1 MAGQLTQGPGQ
12 TPVLIMNQNAERDQ
26 GAKVQR
32 NNVMAAKAVADI
44 IRTTLGPRA
53 MLKMILDPMGG
64 IVMTNDGNAILRE
77 IDVTHPAAKSMIE
90 LARTQDE
97 NVGDGTTSVI
107 IVAGEVLHVAEPFLD
122 VNMHPTVIV
131 RGFTRALND
140 GLEILKEIATPVD
153 VDKDDQVIDIIR
165 STIGTKFSGRY
176 GDLVCKLA
184 LKAVKTLAVDLG
196 DGKKDVDVK
205 RFARVERIPGGELH
219 ECRVLD
225 GILINKDITHPRMK
239 REIDNPRVVL
249 LDCGLEYKK
258 GESQTNI
265 EMSGEMDF
273 EKYLQIEEDY
283 VKKICNAIIALKPDI
298 VCTEKGCTD
307 LAQHFLMKAG
317 ISVLRRLRKTD
328 NNRLAKATGATIG
341 HRPELMK
348 DKDVGTL
355 CGKFIVR
362 KIGDEYFSFF
372 EECKNPKA
380 CSIILRGGSK
390 EVLQELDRNLQDAM
404 GVAKNLITDP
414 YVLPGG
420 GATEMQLSAR
430 LHEKSEKV
438 TDVSALPYRAVA
450 TALEVIPR
458 TLVQNCGAQPI
469 KVLTQLRAKHT
480 KKENKNWGVDGCSGT
495 LVDMAAQKDQGVWD
509 TYAVKA
515 QTIKTAIESATLLLR
530 IDDIVSGLRNK
541 EG

>member
-1 MAGQLTQGPGQ
+1 MHALNDSLDVMKAMAT
-12 TPVLIMNQNAERDQ
+12 
-26 GAKVQR
+26 KVDTTSDE
-32 NNVMAAKAVADI
+32 KLLDI
-44 IRTTLGPRA
+44 IRT
-53 MLKMILDPMGG
+53 
-64 IVMTNDGNAILRE
+64 
-77 IDVTHPAAKSMIE
+77 S
-90 LARTQDE
+90 
-97 NVGDGTTSVI
+97 
-107 IVAGEVLHVAEPFLD
+107 
-122 VNMHPTVIV
+122 
-131 RGFTRALND
+131 
-140 GLEILKEIATPVD
+140 
-153 VDKDDQVIDIIR
+153 
-165 STIGTKFSGRY
+165 IGTKFGSRY
-176 GDLVCKLA
+176 GDLICKLA
-184 LKAVKTLAVDLG
+184 LDAVKCVAEEIG
-196 DGKKDVDVK
+196 EGKQNLDVK
-205 RFARVERIPGGELH
+205 RFARVERIPGGDLS
-219 ECRVLD
+219 ECKVLD
-225 GILINKDITHPRMK
+225 GIMINKDVTHARMK
-239 REIDNPRVVL
+239 REIENPRVVL

-265 EMSGEMDF
+265 EMSGEMDL
-273 EKYLQIEEDY
+273 EKYLKIEEDY
-283 VKKICNAIIALKPDI
+283 VRKLCDHIIALKPDV

-307 LAQHFLMKAG
+307 LAQHFLLKAG
-317 ISVLRRLRKTD
+317 ITVLRRLRKTD
-328 NNRLAKATGATIG
+328 NNRLARATGATIG

-348 DKDVGTL
+348 EKDVGTL
-355 CGKFIVR
+355 CGKYIVR
-362 KIGDEYFSFF
+362 KIGDEYFSYF
-372 EECKNPKA
+372 EKCKDPKA

-390 EVLQELDRNLQDAM
+390 EVLQELERNLQDAM
-404 GVAKNLITDP
+404 GVAKNLLSEPRI
-414 YVLPGG
+414 LPGG

-430 LHEKSEKV
+430 LHEQSEKV